1 MNKDFPRIITMLRKE
16 KKLSQK
22 QVASD
27 LGISQALLSHYEKG
41 IRQCSLDFVISVAEY
56 YDVSCDFL
64 LGRSPERSGATL
76 NFDDIP
82 EDDNEIPENLR
93 GTSLVPMLN
102 KKIICNSL
110 AIVFDMLA
118 KNKNKQLTSD
128 VSNYLM
134 LSVYKVFRT
143 LYSANEEN
151 HQTMFSVNKGMYQ
164 GYCDSYMAR
173 YATKFQYAASSE
185 SDSDT
190 AANLKQTEYST
201 EILSQEYSNQSSS
214 LLNLIQHAESKIRTR
229 HKQSRQQ

>member
-16 KKLSQK
+16 KKFSQK
-22 QVASD
+22 QVAAD

-41 IRQCSLDFVISVAEY
+41 IRQCSLDFVINVAEY
-56 YDVSCDFL
+56 YNVSCDFL

-82 EDDNEIPENLR
+82 EDNNEIPENLR

-110 AIVFDMLA
+110 AIIFDMLA

-151 HQTMFSVNKGMYQ
+151 HQTMFSVNKGIYQ

-173 YATKFQYAASSE
+173 YATKFQYATSKD
-185 SDSDT
+185 SDSDS
-190 AANLKQTEYST
+190 AASLKNTEYST

-229 HKQSRQQ
+229 HK

>member
-56 YDVSCDFL
+56 YNVSCDFL

-82 EDDNEIPENLR
+82 EDNNEIAENLR

-110 AIVFDMLA
+110 AIIFDMLA
-118 KNKNKQLTSD
+118 KNKSKQLTSD

-173 YATKFQYAASSE
+173 YATKFQYAASKDSE
-185 SDSDT
+185 SDA
-190 AANLKQTEYST
+190 AANLRTTEYST
-201 EILSQEYSNQSSS
+201 EILSQEYSDQSSS

-229 HKQSRQQ
+229 HK